1 MRSAFATFA
10 LLVCAGLASANITVS
25 GNGKVKFVPNI
36 AKVGL
41 TVTSEAGSAAEAW
54 KKNGDIVKKLFQAL
68 RDLGIEEK
76 DFKTEGV
83 NVSPKYYYPKDEP
96 PELIGYTV
104 TYNLTVTVRK
114 LNELG
119 KVLDDLVAS
128 GADRLTNIAFT
139 ADDLEKLMDEAR
151 AKAVAEARKKA
162 EIYTSG
168 AGANLGQVVTI
179 SEGHAHPYRHFEYQ
193 VPMKAGD
200 HSSLPIAAGE
210 HEMSM
215 TVTVTYT
222 IKNSHKLS

>member
-1 MRSAFATFA
+1 MRSVFATLA
-10 LLVCAGLASANITVS
+10 LLVVAGLASANITVT

-68 RDLGIEEK
+68 RDLGIDEK

-83 NVSPKYYYPKDEP
+83 NVSPKYFYPKDEP

-119 KVLDDLVAS
+119 KVLDDLVAN

-139 ADDLEKLMDEAR
+139 TDDVDGLMDQAR
-151 AKAVAEARKKA
+151 AKAIAEARKKA
-162 EIYTSG
+162 EIYVKG

-179 SEGHAHPYRHFEYQ
+179 AEGHALPYRHFEYA

-200 HSSLPIAAGE
+200 HSALPIAAGE
-210 HEMSM
+210 QDLSV

-222 IKNSHKLS
+222 IKNSHKLD